1 MSCGLLSL
9 LSRRE
14 QEVATLIC
22 NGLPNKLIAKQL
34 GLTVGTV
41 KQHVHNILW
50 KLNANRRGE
59 LITLM
64 VGPASDQSAL
74 ALIYAALNIGRR

>member
-1 MSCGLLSL
+1 MSSEPLSL

-14 QEVATLIC
+14 KEVAALIC

-41 KQHVHNILW
+41 KQHVHNILL
-50 KLNANRRGE
+50 KLNAHRRAQ
-59 LITLM
+59 LILLM
-64 VGPASDQSAL
+64 VDDQSVDHAHTMLAL
-74 ALIYAALNIGRR
+74 A